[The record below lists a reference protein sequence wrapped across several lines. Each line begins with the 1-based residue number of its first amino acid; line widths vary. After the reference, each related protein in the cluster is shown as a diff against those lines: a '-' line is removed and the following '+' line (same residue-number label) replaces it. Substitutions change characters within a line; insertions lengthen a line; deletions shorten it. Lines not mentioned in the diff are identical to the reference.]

1 MGVSSRGGLLAR
13 DRCPMVRTRALPVAA
28 DGDHFL
34 MPLHFFKYQGCGNDF
49 VLIDDTVARA
59 DVVAGMVPRLCDRR
73 FGIGCD
79 QVLHVARGGNGCD
92 VTLTIFN
99 SDGSGAGM
107 CGNGLR
113 CVARHAAERLGIGG
127 SNLVV
132 GIDQA
137 RYEVQMRRGAT
148 GAFESATVNMGP
160 AAVLAGQ
167 VPMVG
172 LAASASA
179 LDIPLPEAIA
189 SLLPSEWDGW
199 GMERRCWCVSMGN
212 PHVVFFGS
220 TRFPAQWLEQLGKGI
235 ESAPCFPKRANVHFA
250 CIEGREQISML
261 TWERGAGATLACGS
275 GACAVQVAAASRGKT
290 GPEASIQMP
299 GGTVVVRIDPAS
311 GNVYLSGPAACSF
324 EGDWPG

>member
-1 MGVSSRGGLLAR
+1 MA
-13 DRCPMVRTRALPVAA
+13 VAA

-34 MPLHFFKYQGCGNDF
+34 MPLHFFKYHGCGNDF
-49 VLIDDTVARA
+49 VLIDNSIAPADAVASL
-59 DVVAGMVPRLCDRR
+59 VPRLCDRR

-79 QVLHVARGGNGCD
+79 QVLHIARGGKACD

-113 CVARHAAERLGIGG
+113 CVARHAAERMGHAG
-127 SNLVV
+127 SSLVV
-132 GIDQA
+132 GIGEA
-137 RYEVQMRRGAT
+137 RYAVEIRRGVD
-148 GAFESATVNMGP
+148 GAFDSATVNMGRP
-160 AAVLAGQ
+160 SVLAGQ
-167 VPMVG
+167 IPMAG
-172 LAASASA
+172 LGAGERA
-179 LDIPLPEAIA
+179 LDIPLPDAIA
-189 SLLPSEWDGW
+189 RLLPPEWDGW

-212 PHVVFFGS
+212 PHVVFFGAAG
-220 TRFPAQWLEQLGKGI
+220 FPGRWLEPLGRAI
-235 ESAPCFPKRANVHFA
+235 ESAACFPERANVHFA
-250 CIEGREQISML
+250 CIEGREQVSML

-290 GPEASIQMP
+290 GPEASIRMP
-299 GGTVVVRIDPAS
+299 GGTVVVRIDPSS